1 MYWDRWMLVIKQIR
15 SCRGS
20 SLNAIIRQTRLGLC
34 LPPLHDHR
42 TIGSSAMHP
51 PREWARLSYP
61 DAAATTPVRAMPFYP
76 LLSMA
81 DFSQDGVAVPQVLHS
96 AEK

>member
-1 MYWDRWMLVIKQIR
+1 
-15 SCRGS
+15 
-20 SLNAIIRQTRLGLC
+20 
-34 LPPLHDHR
+34 
-42 TIGSSAMHP
+42 MHP

-96 AEK
+96 SEK